1 MLASFNEHIKQA
13 KSNLNFLNS
22 VNNKI
27 QSHWDWQVTI
37 SFYTAVHLINAHI
50 AEKSNQHYRSHEL
63 VNNSINPFNQTSITR
78 LPEELYTSYMKLQN
92 LSRRARYLCHDDPK
106 NYDQK
111 AFLTYD
117 KHFSKAVVHLD
128 KLLSFISSEYSI
140 TFDKIALECLELKQR
155 SFTYFGT
162 K

>member
-1 MLASFNEHIKQA
+1 LASFDEHIKQA
-13 KSNLNFLNS
+13 KNNLNFLYL
-22 VNNKI
+22 VNKTT

-50 AEKSNQHYRSHEL
+50 ANKANQHYRSHEL

-78 LPEELYTSYMKLQN
+78 LSEELYVSYMKLQN

-106 NYDQK
+106 NHDNN

-117 KHFSKAVVHLD
+117 KHFVKAVFNLD
-128 KLLSFISSEYSI
+128 KILSFMASRYSI
-140 TFDKIALECLELKQR
+140 QFDRVSLQCVELKAKKFEFFETR
-155 SFTYFGT
+155 
-162 K
+162 

>member
-1 MLASFNEHIKQA
+1 LASFDEHIKQA

-27 QSHWDWQVTI
+27 QSQWDWQVTI

-50 AEKSNQHYRSHEL
+50 SKKSNQHYRSHEL
-63 VNNSINPFNQTSITR
+63 VNNSINPFNPTSITK
-78 LPEELYTSYMKLQN
+78 LSEELYTSYMKLQN
-92 LSRRARYLCHDDPK
+92 LSRRARYLCHDDPS
-106 NYDQK
+106 NRDQK

-117 KHFSKAVVHLD
+117 KHFSKAVTHLD
-128 KLLSFISSEYSI
+128 NLLNFISQEYSI
-140 TFDKIALECLELKQR
+140 SFDKASLECLELR
-155 SFTYFGT
+155 NRTFMYFEI